1 MQFGNGEQRGKENH
15 LSKNNF
21 TIAYKLK
28 MLRPEKRRNIACNI
42 TYSMFKWSRCMLQHS
57 EQRGLETLA

>member
-1 MQFGNGEQRGKENH
+1 MQFGNGKQRGKENH

-28 MLRPEKRRNIACNI
+28 MLRPEKKA
-42 TYSMFKWSRCMLQHS
+42 
-57 EQRGLETLA
+57 